1 MTALAPLS
9 IRLRRRLPSVAASAL
24 LASLATGCVTV
35 HGEQAVIPAVRKADA
50 PAALDHFAQ
59 VVNDANTKLDPSLN
73 AQVETGALGAI
84 DGAGIKARHVNNPS
98 GNPGYQPLRF
108 SDTRFLI
115 PRERGWPKWFV
126 ADTANSRDSS
136 RWLLVFT
143 RDSVNDPWRAS
154 YLSVLASGQLP
165 DFATDA
171 QGYAVPVPVTGTDL
185 LVQPGELG
193 TRYTAYLQQ
202 GDKGSTA
209 FAQGGETSG
218 LRAQRRTQYAPT
230 PQVVTQFADQS
241 ADPAQYAPVALRL
254 KDGGALVFFTTR
266 HVMKQTVA
274 KGPVAVKDP
283 NINALMTGKPNTSVT
298 LYKVA
303 EQVVKVP
310 AQSDSGAKV
319 VFLNRIEGLV
329 SASGA

>member
-1 MTALAPLS
+1 MTARAPLS
-9 IRLRRRLPSVAASAL
+9 IRLRRRLPSVAALTL
-24 LASLATGCVTV
+24 LTFSATGCVTV
-35 HGEQAVIPAVRKADA
+35 HGAQAVVPAVKKADA

-84 DGAGIKARHVNNPS
+84 DGAGIKARHVNSPS
-98 GNPGYQPLRF
+98 GNPGYQSLRF

-126 ADTANSRDSS
+126 ADTATNRDSS

-143 RDSVNDPWRAS
+143 RNSVHDPWRAS

-165 DFATDA
+165 DFATDG
-171 QGYAVPVPVTGTDL
+171 QGYAVPVPVGGTDL

-193 TRYTAYLQQ
+193 AQYTAYLQQ

-209 FAQGGETSG
+209 FAQGGQTSG
-218 LRAQRRTQYAPT
+218 LRAQRHAQYAPNS
-230 PQVVTQFADQS
+230 QVVTQFADEP

-254 KDGGALVFFTTR
+254 TDGGALVFFTTR
-266 HVMKQTVA
+266 HEMKQTVA
-274 KGPVAVKDP
+274 RGPVVIKDP
-283 NINALMTGKPNTSVT
+283 NVNALMTGTPNKSVT
-298 LYKVA
+298 LFRLA

-310 AQSDSGAKV
+310 ARSDSGAKA
-319 VFLNRIEGLV
+319 VFLDRIEGLV

>member
-1 MTALAPLS
+1 MTPLS
-9 IRLRRRLPSVAASAL
+9 IRPRRGLPSLAALAL
-24 LASLATGCVTV
+24 LAFSATGCVTV
-35 HGEQAVIPAVRKADA
+35 HGADAVVPAVRKADA

-73 AQVETGALGAI
+73 AQVEAGALGAI
-84 DGAGIKARHVNNPS
+84 DGAGIKARHVNSPS

-108 SDTRFLI
+108 SDTRFLV

-126 ADTANSRDSS
+126 ADTATNRDNN

-143 RDSVNDPWRAS
+143 RDSVNDPWKAS
-154 YLSVLASGQLP
+154 YLSVLTARQLP
-165 DFATDA
+165 DFATDG
-171 QGYAVPVPVTGTDL
+171 QGYAVPVPVEGSDL

-193 TRYTAYLQQ
+193 AQYTAYLQQ

-209 FAQGGETSG
+209 FAQGDQTSA

-230 PQVVTQFADQS
+230 SQVVTQFADEP

-266 HVMKQTVA
+266 HEMKQTVT
-274 KGPVAVKDP
+274 KGPVVIKDP
-283 NINALMTGKPNTSVT
+283 NINALLTGTPNKSVT
-298 LYKVA
+298 LFKVA

-310 AQSDSGAKV
+310 ARSDSGAKV

>member
-1 MTALAPLS
+1 MTARAPLP
-9 IRLRRRLPSVAASAL
+9 IRPRRRLSSLAALAL
-24 LASLATGCVTV
+24 LACTATGCVTV
-35 HGEQAVIPAVRKADA
+35 HGADAVVPAVGKADA

-59 VVNDANTKLDPSLN
+59 VVNDADSKLDPSLN

-84 DGAGIKARHVNNPS
+84 DGAGIKARHVNSPS

-126 ADTANSRDSS
+126 ADTANSRDRD

-143 RDSVNDPWRAS
+143 RDSVKDAWRAS
-154 YLSVLASGQLP
+154 YLSVLAPGQLP
-165 DFATDA
+165 DFATDG
-171 QGYAVPVPVTGTDL
+171 QGYAVPVPVGGTDL

-193 TRYTAYLQQ
+193 ARYTAYLQQ

-209 FAQGGETSG
+209 FAQGSQTSG

-230 PQVVTQFADQS
+230 SQVVTQFADEP
-241 ADPAQYAPVALRL
+241 ADPVQYAPVALRL
-254 KDGGALVFFTTR
+254 RDGGALVFFTTR
-266 HVMKQTVA
+266 HEMKQTVA
-274 KGPVAVKDP
+274 KGPVVIKDP
-283 NINALMTGKPNTSVT
+283 NVNALLTGTPNRSVT

-310 AQSDSGAKV
+310 ARSDAGAKV